1 MIINDN
7 GIDREATVEEIESWK
22 SQQAEIDAIQKS
34 IDDRKKQKIKVLDKL
49 GLTAEELLALLS

>member
-7 GIDREATVEEIESWK
+7 GIDREATLEEIEAWEN
-22 SQQAEIDAIQKS
+22 QQAEIDAIQKK
-34 IDDRKKQKIKVLDKL
+34 IDERKKQKVMVLDKL

>member
-7 GIDREATVEEIESWK
+7 GIDREATSEEIELWEN
-22 SQQAEIDAIQKS
+22 QQAEIDAMQKK
-34 IDDRKKQKIKVLDKL
+34 IDERKKQKIKVLDKL

>member
-7 GIDREATVEEIESWK
+7 GIDREATVEEIKSWK

>member
-7 GIDREATVEEIESWK
+7 GIDREATVEEIKSWK
-22 SQQAEIDAIQKS
+22 SQQAEIDAIQKN
-34 IDDRKKQKIKVLDKL
+34 IDDRKKQKIEVLDKL

>member
-22 SQQAEIDAIQKS
+22 SQQAEIDAIQKN
-34 IDDRKKQKIKVLDKL
+34 IDDRKKQKIKVLEKL